1 MSLSTRSLAW
11 VYRKRGR
18 RRGVSGCGGQGG
30 WGRRVRRKI
39 IVEEGHQVW
48 LWVSSRNRAYPDLAP
63 CSSRPSLLVRS
74 NIVREEGNKEP
85 TVRDRRRSRVRCVRG
100 GGSTCCQR

>member
-18 RRGVSGCGGQGG
+18 RRDVSGCGGQGG

-39 IVEEGHQVW
+39 IVEEGHQI
-48 LWVSSRNRAYPDLAP
+48 LWVSLRNRAYPDLAP

-74 NIVREEGNKEP
+74 DIIREERSKEP
-85 TVRDRRRSRVRCVRG
+85 TVRDRGRSRVQCVRR
-100 GGSTCCQR
+100 GGSAKWWC